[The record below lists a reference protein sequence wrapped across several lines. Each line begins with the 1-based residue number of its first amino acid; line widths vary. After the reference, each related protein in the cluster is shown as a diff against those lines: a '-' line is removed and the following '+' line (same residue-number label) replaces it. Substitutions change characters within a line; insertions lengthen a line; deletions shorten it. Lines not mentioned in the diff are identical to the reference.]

1 MASIETPGGRI
12 DYDEC
17 GDGPTI
23 VLVPGSCST
32 GAAWRP
38 VIAALGGQFRCVTTS
53 LLGYGATDERR
64 TLDDTAI
71 ALEAEIVEAVIRRA
85 TGPVHLVGHSFGGL
99 TALAVALR
107 ERVPLQSL
115 TIAEAPAAN
124 LLRDFGEHKHYRAF
138 RDMTDGYFASFRAG
152 NAAAIEAMI
161 DFYGG
166 AGTFASW
173 PARVRA
179 YAVET
184 TPVNLLD
191 WASVFGFRVAPADL
205 NALDLPVLVMRGGNS
220 HAAVQRANELV
231 SAQVDR
237 ASLVTVPGAAHFLIS
252 THAQDVAGAI
262 SRHIASAG
270 GTSGRPFAARSPIF
284 EAAE

>member
-1 MASIETPGGRI
+1 MASIETLGRRI

-38 VIAALGGQFRCVTTS
+38 VIAALGGRFRCVTTS
-53 LLGYGATDERR
+53 LLGYGGTSERR
-64 TLDDTAI
+64 SREDTDI
-71 ALEAEIVEAVIRRA
+71 AYEAEVVEAVIRRA

-107 ERVPLQSL
+107 DRVPLQSL

-124 LLRDFGEHKHYRAF
+124 LLRDFGEHQHFRAF
-138 RDMTDGYFASFRAG
+138 RDMTDAYFASFRAG
-152 NAAAIEAMI
+152 NAAAIETMI

-166 AGTFASW
+166 AGTFAAW

-205 NALDLPVLVMRGGNS
+205 SSLDLPVLVVRGGNS
-220 HAAVQRANELV
+220 HPAVQRANELV
-231 SAQVDR
+231 SAQVDG

-252 THAQDVAGAI
+252 THAQEVARAIARHVAHASVMGAR
-262 SRHIASAG
+262 SL
-270 GTSGRPFAARSPIF
+270 SGRSEVL
-284 EAAE
+284 EAAQ

>member
-1 MASIETPGGRI
+1 MASIETPGGHI

-17 GDGPTI
+17 GDGPSI

-38 VIAALGGQFRCVTTS
+38 VIAALGGRFRCVTTS
-53 LLGYGATDERR
+53 LLGYGGTDERR
-64 TLDDTAI
+64 TPDDTAI

-99 TALAVALR
+99 VALAVALR
-107 ERVPLQSL
+107 DRVPLQSV

-124 LLRDFGEHKHYRAF
+124 LLRDFGEHQHYRAF
-138 RDMTDGYFASFRAG
+138 RDMTDAYFASFRGG
-152 NAAAIEAMI
+152 NAGAIEAMI

-166 AGTFASW
+166 AGTFAAW

-179 YAVET
+179 YAMET

-191 WASVFGFRVAPADL
+191 WASVFGFRVSPTDL

-220 HAAVQRANELV
+220 HSAVQRANELV
-231 SAQVDR
+231 SARVDG

-252 THAQDVAGAI
+252 THAQHVAWAI
-262 SRHIASAG
+262 ARHVAQAG
-270 GTSGRPFAARSPIF
+270 GTSGRAPSARSPVF